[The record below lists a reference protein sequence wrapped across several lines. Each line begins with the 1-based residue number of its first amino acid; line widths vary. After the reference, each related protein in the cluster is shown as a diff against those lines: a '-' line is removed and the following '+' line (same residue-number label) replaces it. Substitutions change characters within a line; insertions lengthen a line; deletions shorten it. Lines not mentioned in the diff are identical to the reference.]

1 MSGFIILYKN
11 SSAKAVMAYPFK
23 VLKDSLYFITTAI
36 WKDDSALHEFIYLF
50 CLGNLMAHVVV

>member
-1 MSGFIILYKN
+1 
-11 SSAKAVMAYPFK
+11 MAYPFK

-36 WKDDSALHEFIYLF
+36 WKDDSALHEFVYLF